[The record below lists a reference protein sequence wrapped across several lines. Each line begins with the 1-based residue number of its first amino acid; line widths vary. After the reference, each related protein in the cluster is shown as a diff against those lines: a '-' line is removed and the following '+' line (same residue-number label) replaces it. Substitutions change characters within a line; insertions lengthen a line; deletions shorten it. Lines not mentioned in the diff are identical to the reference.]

1 MFATLFADMRYA
13 LRGLLA
19 RPLLGLVIVLSIG
32 LGVGL
37 NTSIFSLYQQ
47 VILRSLPVPDPQQ
60 LVILSAPGPRHAN
73 LSSMDMAGEQEQT
86 FSYPMFRDLE
96 SDATLRDVF
105 VGVAGHRSMQA
116 HIAYRGQAH
125 SGSGVLVSGNYF
137 SVLQLQPALG
147 RLLQPVDDQEA
158 GAPVVVLAHDYW
170 RNRLNANPGVLGSV
184 LTVNGQELAIVG
196 VAPEGFSGVS
206 PGIDPD
212 FFVSLAQRWALQ
224 PNGPSDRYDRGSY
237 WIYAIARLAPGVGA
251 DQAAA
256 LATAKLRAWLAD
268 IELPLQ
274 VSLNDGQKSR
284 FLAREMVLLPAAK
297 GQSMLSA
304 AVQSPLQMAFAAT
317 LLVLA
322 VAGANVAN
330 LLLARNASRRA
341 EFAVRLAI
349 GAGRGHLIR
358 QLLVES
364 SLLAAI
370 GALVA
375 MVLVVAFRNMFAP
388 VAGSAG
394 FVPEA
399 EWSSATYAG
408 ALALACMLVFALL
421 PAWHGSR
428 VSPSQAIRGASD
440 GVVGGKFPMRF
451 RTGLAIAQV
460 SVSMVAMALAALFWH
475 SMINL
480 SRIDSG
486 MAIDHVAVVT
496 VAPERSGYSAEA
508 SAQLFAQIEVELAQ
522 LPGVLSAA
530 ASQVPLLSGA
540 AWKTSVSIDA
550 SDGAEASRVVS
561 WNAVG
566 PAYFGALG
574 VGLLAGRHFDENDVA
589 QSPRVAVVN
598 RAFAEKFA
606 LGDDPLNHRIMLGGA
621 GDGEIEIE
629 IVGLAQDS
637 SYDNIKSEYPAQLFL
652 PWRQRER
659 LGQMSFY
666 VRTVG
671 DPQAILPQLAAVIAR
686 LAPNLP
692 VDDLRTLPQQLAS
705 SLSSDRMIGHVALG
719 FALLATGLAAL
730 GLYGMLNYSLSS
742 RQREI
747 GLRIALGAGPARIR
761 RMLLQ
766 QLLLPAIS
774 GMVLGLIAA
783 LAMGRLAEAMLFG
796 VRGNDPLTL
805 VVALSVVAAVFVIAG
820 WIPAR
825 RAARTDP
832 MTALRYE

>member
-1 MFATLFADMRYA
+1 MFADFVNDFRYA

-19 RPLLGLVIVLSIG
+19 RPLLRRVIVLSIG

-47 VILRSLPVPDPQQ
+47 MVLRSLPVPDPQQ
-60 LVILSAPGPRHAN
+60 LVILSAPGPRHEN
-73 LSSMDMAGEQEQT
+73 YSSIDIAGLQEQT
-86 FSYPMFRDLE
+86 FSYPMLRDLE

-105 VGVAGHRSMQA
+105 SGVAGHRSMQA
-116 HIAYRGQAH
+116 HIAYRGQTH
-125 SGSGVLVSGNYF
+125 SGSGALVSGNYF

-158 GAPVVVLAHDYW
+158 SAPVVVLAHDYW
-170 RNRLNANPGVLGSV
+170 RNRLNAIPDVLGSV
-184 LTVNGQELAIVG
+184 LMVNGQALTIVG

-212 FFVSLAQRWALQ
+212 FFVSLVQRWALQ
-224 PNGPSDRYDRGSY
+224 PNSPSDRHDRGSY

-251 DQAAA
+251 DQAVA

-274 VSLNDGQKSR
+274 VSLNDREKSR

-297 GQSMLSA
+297 GQSMLSMA
-304 AVQSPLQMAFAAT
+304 AQSPLQMAFAAT
-317 LLVLA
+317 LLVLV

-330 LLLARNASRRA
+330 LLLAHNATRRA

-349 GAGRGHLIR
+349 GAQRGRLIR

-364 SLLAAI
+364 SLFAAI

-375 MVLVVAFRNMFAP
+375 MVLVVALRNMFAP
-388 VAGSAG
+388 AAGSAG
-394 FVPEA
+394 FVPEV

-408 ALALACMLVFALL
+408 VLALSCMLVFALL
-421 PAWHGSR
+421 PAWHASR
-428 VSPSQAIRGASD
+428 VSPLQSIRGASD
-440 GVVGGKFPMRF
+440 GLVGGKLPMHF

-460 SVSMVAMALAALFWH
+460 SVSVAAMALAALFWQ
-475 SMINL
+475 SLINL
-480 SRIDSG
+480 SRLDSG
-486 MAIDHVAVVT
+486 MAIDQVAVVT

-508 SAQLFAQIEVELAQ
+508 SAQLFGQIEAELAR

-530 ASQVPLLSGA
+530 ASQVPLLSGIT
-540 AWKTSVSIDA
+540 WQSMVSIDTGDA
-550 SDGAEASRVVS
+550 TQVNSAVS
-561 WNAVG
+561 LNSVG
-566 PAYFGALG
+566 PAYFDALG

-606 LGDDPLNHRIMLGGA
+606 LGDDPLNHRITLGGA
-621 GDGEIEIE
+621 GEGEIE
-629 IVGLAQDS
+629 IVGLVQDS
-637 SYDNIKSEYPAQLFL
+637 SYGNIKNASSAQIFL
-652 PWRQRER
+652 PWRQRGWP
-659 LGQMSFY
+659 GQISFY

-671 DPQAILPQLAAVIAR
+671 DPQAILTQLAAVIAR
-686 LAPNLP
+686 LAPDLP

-705 SLSSDRMIGHVALG
+705 SLSRDRMIGRVALG
-719 FALLATGLAAL
+719 FAMLATGLAAL

-747 GLRIALGAGPARIR
+747 GLRIALGAAPARIR
-761 RMLLQ
+761 QMLLQ
-766 QLLLPAIS
+766 QLLLPAVS
-774 GMVLGLIAA
+774 GVVLGLIAA
-783 LAMGRLAEAMLFG
+783 LALGRLADAMLFG
-796 VRGNDPLTL
+796 VRGNDP
-805 VVALSVVAAVFVIAG
+805 VAFAVALSVIAAVFVIAG